1 MKKRGIIALLT
12 ATMMIFFFNSSVMG
26 CGFEEYRK
34 IEYDKEMVSAMKAVF
49 KARKDLGPEKGDERL
64 LALTNAGYGSING
77 GSTEPF
83 LDIISNVTA
92 CTMGTKSLLMVH
104 TSEIDPLW
112 CALYRKDNG
121 HVVFLK
127 WTGTQFEQK
136 NYNIA
141 SDKILDL
148 AVWKEQSDDF
158 IGQYFFPIV
167 SICNCWAAGIS
178 WPMLKSAEF
187 HGHIC
192 PGLNVGS
199 IAYEYLKKNRPLR
212 GGEQYVFICS
222 PTNCPADAL
231 QVLCN
236 STAGKALTFS
246 TAMTKEDVAKYS
258 GDLWFKDCPIPP
270 LVTIAMRVN
279 KGGNSCEGV
288 VLAIDWKTLFQDAGL
303 TAESFSPLGGKSNPM
318 YFISRTKLS
327 LQLASMPM
335 AKKMTY
341 MKELKTFFGQASMV
355 PTLSKNGADPYAIIW
370 NM

>member
-1 MKKRGIIALLT
+1 MKQRVMIALVT
-12 ATMMIFFFNSSVMG
+12 VTMMIFFFNCSVMG

-34 IEYDKEMVSAMKAVF
+34 VEYSKEMVSAMKAVF
-49 KARKDLGPEKGDERL
+49 NARKELGLEKGDERL

-104 TSEIDPLW
+104 TPEMDPLW

-121 HVVFLK
+121 NVVFMK
-127 WTGTQFEQK
+127 WTGKEFEQK

-141 SDKILDL
+141 SEKILKPS
-148 AVWKEQSDDF
+148 AWKEQSDDF
-158 IGQYFFPIV
+158 IGKYFFPIV
-167 SICNCWAAGIS
+167 SICHSWAAGIS

-199 IAYEYLKKNRPLR
+199 IAYEYLKKHHPLR

-231 QVLCN
+231 QVLCD
-236 STAGKALTFS
+236 STAGKALVFS
-246 TAMTKEDVAKYS
+246 MAMKKDDVAKYS
-258 GDLWFKDCPIPP
+258 GDLWFKGCPIPP

-279 KGGNSCEGV
+279 KESNSCEGV
-288 VLAIDWKTLFQDAGL
+288 VLAIDWEKLFQDAGL
-303 TAESFSPLGGKSNPM
+303 SAESFSPKGGKSNPM

-335 AKKMTY
+335 NKKMAY
-341 MKELKTFFGQASMV
+341 IKELKSFFGQASMV
-355 PTLSKNGADPYAIIW
+355 QTLSQNGSDPYAMIW
-370 NM
+370 KM

>member
-1 MKKRGIIALLT
+1 MNKRGMIPLFT
-12 ATMMIFFFNSSVMG
+12 VTMMVLLFNSSVIG

-49 KARKDLGPEKGDERL
+49 KARQDLGLEKGDEKL

-77 GSTEPF
+77 ASTEPF

-104 TSEIDPLW
+104 TPEMDPLW
-112 CALYRKDNG
+112 CALNRKDNG
-121 HVVFLK
+121 NVVFMK
-127 WTGTQFEQK
+127 WTGEQFEQR

-141 SDKILDL
+141 SDKILNPP
-148 AVWKEQSDDF
+148 VRKEQSDDF

-192 PGLNVGS
+192 PGLNVGA
-199 IAYEYLKKNRPLR
+199 IAYEDLKENQPLR

-231 QVLCN
+231 QVLCD

-246 TAMTKEDVAKYS
+246 TAMKKEDVAKYS
-258 GDLWFKDCPIPP
+258 GDLWFKGCPIPP
-270 LVTIAMRVN
+270 LVTISLRVN
-279 KGGNSCEGV
+279 KEGNSCEGV
-288 VLAIDWKTLFQDAGL
+288 VLAIGWKTLFHDVGL
-303 TAESFSPLGGKSNPM
+303 SAESFSSPGGKSNPM

-341 MKELKTFFGQASMV
+341 MKELKTFFGQASTV
-355 PTLSKNGADPYAIIW
+355 QTLSKNGADPYAIIW
-370 NM
+370 NI